1 MLRSDGYSPLS
12 IVLHWLAAIFVVAL
26 FLTHDGERGSS
37 AYVIHVSGGAII
49 GVFLLWRVWQRVRRG
64 MIDSPDQ
71 ALLLNA
77 AARGVQWGFLAAIV
91 VAVLTGYLLQSVQQ
105 FKIIEQH
112 IEEVQWGFL
121 AAIVVAVL
129 TGYLL
134 QSVQQFKIIEQHIEE
149 VLLGISTRWR
159 EPRHAQGGPVFLR
172 RRQIMARPE
181 GLPRRFLRSLQ
192 ARSQDV
198 RRARNRARRR
208 TLPPPVPCSHQGQS
222 PHPRRLG
229 TRPPQRQSA
238 TRPHG
243 NRRGPI
249 PKRRHPDHQPTA
261 RRQMARCHRRTYFA
275 DAILDRIVHNVHRIN
290 LDGPSMRKTIAENFN
305 ANDVDHAER

>member
-64 MIDSPDQ
+64 MIDLPDQ

-77 AARGVQWGFLAAIV
+77 AARG
-91 VAVLTGYLLQSVQQ
+91 
-105 FKIIEQH
+105 
-112 IEEVQWGFL
+112 VQWGFL